1 MVGSQVTVKSVGS
14 GRNGAT
20 SPVRAAKVT
29 HTRADIALRGI
40 YEITKI
46 LVTPGRLESM
56 LAKVLTLLSSFL
68 DMHHG
73 IVALLD
79 AQGNAHTAVGIG
91 WREEQAHEYLGR
103 LPERAIGQIV
113 TTQMPVV
120 VANVATNPLFAGW
133 ISDGERPG
141 SERVSF
147 LGVPIKDRDQVI
159 GTLTIEQIWRE
170 DSTYHS
176 ADEDVRFLAMVAN
189 LVGQTIRLMDIVG
202 RDRERLMVQQSL
214 LEKELPRKKGAD
226 ADPRTGG
233 IVGES
238 RALRAV
244 LDKIKI
250 VAKSHSTLLLR
261 GESGT
266 GKELF
271 ARATHDF
278 SRRANKPFV
287 KLNCAA
293 LPESVLESELFGHEK
308 GAFTGAVAQ
317 RKGRFEM
324 ADGGTLFLDE
334 IGDIS
339 PAFQVKLLRVL
350 QEGEFERV
358 GGNKTLKV
366 DVRLVCAT
374 NKNLEEAVTKGEFRA
389 DLYYRINVVT
399 IRLPALRERREDV
412 PLLAREFLRRF
423 DEEHHTRH
431 GLTPSAQAVLESCY
445 FPGNVREL
453 ENCVRRTATLAHAEG
468 ITADDFACRHDE
480 CLSAT
485 LWKGAVST
493 PFKIISPPQRFE
505 PFPSST
511 SPSAEDPASCPGSD
525 NCEHVKNDNLKIS
538 REQLIAA
545 LDAAGW
551 VQAKAARLL
560 KVTPRQIGYA
570 LRKHD
575 IELKKI

>member
-1 MVGSQVTVKSVGS
+1 MVASLSNV
-14 GRNGAT
+14 A
-20 SPVRAAKVT
+20 RAQRPMKTAR
-29 HTRADIALRGI
+29 HRSDIALRGI
-40 YEITKI
+40 YEISKI
-46 LVTPGRLESM
+46 LVMPGRLENT
-56 LAKVLTLLSSFL
+56 LANVLTLLSSFL

-79 AQGNAHTAVGIG
+79 PAGDPHTVVGMG
-91 WREEQAHEYLGR
+91 WREEKAHDYFGR
-103 LPERAIGQIV
+103 MPERAVGQIV
-113 TTQMPVV
+113 TTAMPVV
-120 VANVATNPLFAGW
+120 VSNVATSPLFVGW
-133 ISDGERPG
+133 SRDSDEGPA
-141 SERVSF
+141 ERVSF
-147 LGVPIKDRDQVI
+147 IGVPIKDRDRVM
-159 GTLTIEQIWRE
+159 GTLTIEQLWRE
-170 DSTYHS
+170 DSQYHS
-176 ADEDVRFLAMVAN
+176 TDEDVRFLTMVAN
-189 LVGQTIRLMDIVG
+189 LIGQTVRLMEVVG
-202 RDRERLMVQQSL
+202 RDRERLMAQQSL
-214 LEKELPRKKGAD
+214 LEKELSGKSTPG
-226 ADPRTGG
+226 ADPRNGG
-233 IVGES
+233 IVGQS
-238 RALRAV
+238 PVLRAV
-244 LDKIKI
+244 LDKIRI
-250 VAKSHSTLLLR
+250 VARSHSTLLLR

-278 SRRANKPFV
+278 SPRAGKAFV

-308 GAFTGAVAQ
+308 GSFTGAVAQ

-339 PAFQVKLLRVL
+339 PSFQVKLLRVL

-399 IRLPALRERREDV
+399 IRLPALRERRDDV

-423 DEEHHTRH
+423 DDEHHTSH
-431 GLTPSAQAVLESCY
+431 GLTASAYAVLNNCY

-453 ENCVRRTATLAHAEG
+453 ENCIRRTATLSRGEG
-468 ITADDFACRHDE
+468 ITNDDFACQHDE

-485 LWKGAVST
+485 LWKGAVSP
-493 PFKIISPPQRFE
+493 PFRIISPPPR
-505 PFPSST
+505 
-511 SPSAEDPASCPGSD
+511 AEVADRPPPGGD
-525 NCEHVKNDNLKIS
+525 AAPCGNADLCEHVKDSNLKID
-538 REQLIAA
+538 REQLISA
-545 LDAAGW
+545 LETTGW

-570 LRKHD
+570 LRKHG
-575 IELKKI
+575 IALKKI

>member
-1 MVGSQVTVKSVGS
+1 MAVSQIAAS
-14 GRNGAT
+14 A
-20 SPVRAAKVT
+20 RAAAARPESAGRMM
-29 HTRADIALRGI
+29 HTRADIALRGV

-46 LVTPGRLESM
+46 LVTPGRFETTLT
-56 LAKVLTLLSSFL
+56 KVLTLLSSFL
-68 DMHHG
+68 EMHHG
-73 IVALLD
+73 IVVLLD
-79 AQGNAHTAVGIG
+79 ADGNAQTAVGIG
-91 WREEQAHEYLGR
+91 WSEEQAHRYLGR

-120 VANVATNPLFAGW
+120 VDNVATSPLFAGW
-133 ISDGERPG
+133 TPDGEPPG
-141 SERVSF
+141 SDRVSF
-147 LGVPIKDRDQVI
+147 IGVPIKDRDRVI
-159 GTLTIEQIWRE
+159 GTLTIEQIWRD
-170 DSTYHS
+170 DSTYH
-176 ADEDVRFLAMVAN
+176 AVDEDVRYLTMVAN
-189 LVGQTIRLMDIVG
+189 LIGQTARLMDIVG
-202 RDRERLMVQQSL
+202 RDRERLMAQQSL
-214 LEKELPRKKGAD
+214 LEKELSRSTRP
-226 ADPRTGG
+226 ADPRTGS

-244 LDKIKI
+244 LDKIQV

-271 ARATHDF
+271 ARATHDL
-278 SRRANKPFV
+278 SPRAGKPFV

-317 RKGRFEM
+317 RKGRFEL

-358 GGNKTLKV
+358 GGTRTLKV

-374 NKNLEEAVTKGEFRA
+374 NRNLEEAVTRGEFRA

-423 DEEHHTRH
+423 DEEHHTHH
-431 GLTPSAQAVLESCY
+431 GLTPSAHAVLESCY

-453 ENCVRRTATLAHAEG
+453 ENCIRRTATLAHADG

-485 LWKGAVST
+485 LWRGAVSA
-493 PFKIISPPQRFE
+493 PFKIISPQPRPTPAAPDSAPE
-505 PFPSST
+505 HDPSPVDDQWRQTKS
-511 SPSAEDPASCPGSD
+511 
-525 NCEHVKNDNLKIS
+525 DNLKIS
-538 REQLIAA
+538 REQLVAA
-545 LDAAGW
+545 LEATGW

-560 KVTPRQIGYA
+560 RVTPRQIAYA

-575 IELKKI
+575 VEVKKI